1 MGKATAS
8 RLWKILERG
17 STLNGHQVTLLA
29 AGEMNVLILKWASGQ
44 HTTASAIISNTNCF
58 FSPVTINHIL
68 TVLKTFPYNVSF
80 EEAFSCYLIS
90 RVRKCG
96 SVMD

>member
-1 MGKATAS
+1 MNKTLGKATAS

-58 FSPVTINHIL
+58 PHDH
-68 TVLKTFPYNVSF
+68 KPYF
-80 EEAFSCYLIS
+80 
-90 RVRKCG
+90 
-96 SVMD
+96 